1 MISVGNVSGVEV
13 QQCQE
18 CARFP
23 YLILP
28 LFERRGCALDVTRIF
43 AVCFCVWYSRIRA
56 SRGESV
62 TSCDKRNAI
71 HCNTLIS
78 PNAAYCGANTF
89 VLAVANSCSTAGSLC
104 WSVSLAHPKDCV
116 PTKVQLV
123 LVVRP
128 VLHVCTCHIALHST
142 YIQSIWTLI
151 GRPIFN
157 IRPLQSSMVSSQ
169 PPHPR
174 FRS

>member
-1 MISVGNVSGVEV
+1 MRVGCNSHICCLLLCMV
-13 QQCQE
+13 
-18 CARFP
+18 
-23 YLILP
+23 LTP
-28 LFERRGCALDVTRIF
+28 LLV
-43 AVCFCVWYSRIRA
+43 RA
-56 SRGESV
+56 SRGESL
-62 TSCDKRNAI
+62 TRCDKRNAI

-89 VLAVANSCSTAGSLC
+89 VLAVANSCLTAGSRC

-128 VLHVCTCHIALHST
+128 ALHVCTCHIALHST

-157 IRPLQSSMVSSQ
+157 VRPLQSSMVSSQ